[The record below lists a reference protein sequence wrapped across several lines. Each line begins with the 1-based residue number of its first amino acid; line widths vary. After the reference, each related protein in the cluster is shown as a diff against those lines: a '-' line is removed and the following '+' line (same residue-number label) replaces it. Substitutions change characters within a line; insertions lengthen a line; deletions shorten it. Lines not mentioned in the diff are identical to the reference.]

1 MNQTPKYILPIIVLA
16 QFCGTSL
23 WFAGNAVAS
32 DLGVAFSLPPEALS
46 YLTSAVQFGF
56 IIGTLTFALLMIA
69 DRFSPSRVFFV
80 CAIVGALFNVLI
92 IFPFNTFYSILFV
105 RFIVGVSLAGIYP
118 VGMKIASDYYSKGL
132 GKSLGFL
139 VGALVLGT
147 AAPHLLTGHW
157 PWKYVMLFT
166 SSAAAIGGALV
177 VVIIPDGPFR
187 VKSKQ
192 FQLAV
197 VLGLFRIKSFRN
209 AAFGYFGHMWELYAF
224 WAFVP
229 VILMEYA
236 ESKALYMNDSSL
248 FSFSIIAIG
257 AVSCVLGGIL
267 SNKYG
272 VSKIAF
278 WAVLLSGLC
287 CLLIPFVFG
296 QSSFWLFYA
305 FMLFW
310 GAVVIPDS
318 PLFSSMVASGVP
330 AELRG
335 TALTIV
341 NCIGF
346 SITIISIQLL
356 SILISRIGP
365 AYSLFFLGVGPIVS
379 VVMLLN
385 EQFKKR

>member
-16 QFCGTSL
+16 QFCGASL

-132 GKSLGFL
+132 GKSLVFL

-147 AAPHLLTGHW
+147 AAPHLLTGYW

-197 VLGLFRIKSFRN
+197 VPGLFRIKSFRN

-272 VSKIAF
+272 ASKIAF
-278 WAVLLSGLC
+278 WAILLSGLC